1 MEWRNKLF
9 VYMVSLKGS
18 WNENVTCF
26 KNVEAICRFE
36 LFYFLSFC
44 EGILL
49 DVFVENDISII
60 FNKLAC
66 GVWAIQG
73 SDQGCFVLHVVGTEN
88 FPDAFRGLLGVV
100 KRHLREQVVAHVC
113 IRDVVESVIQDRS
126 ERSVD
131 SAQSAWSGI
140 LVSSSMLRLW
150 SFWCVGSFV
159 LSIHRCLPRSHDHSA
174 PLKWGMKTS
183 VCCRY
188 VMRTK
193 W

>member
-1 MEWRNKLF
+1 MYYKQGNVKEWRNKLF

-18 WNENVTCF
+18 LNENVTCF

-36 LFYFLSFC
+36 LFFFLSFC

-66 GVWAIQG
+66 GVRAIQG
-73 SDQGCFVLHVVGTEN
+73 SDQGCFILHVVGTEN

-100 KRHLREQVVAHVC
+100 KRHLREQVVAYVC

-131 SAQSAWSGI
+131 RAQGA
-140 LVSSSMLRLW
+140 
-150 SFWCVGSFV
+150 
-159 LSIHRCLPRSHDHSA
+159 
-174 PLKWGMKTS
+174 
-183 VCCRY
+183 
-188 VMRTK
+188 
-193 W
+193 